1 MNKQEITDIAKDLIY
16 IAWTANTVK
25 KKSEKDE
32 LVKKFNKYE
41 KDLLKNKTKYSEMI
55 LVFLMDLKWDLEH
68 WRILNIDKLKTDEY
82 LENYLL
88 IKNEVIIFNKLILK
102 TSYRLI
108 FDELANE
115 KINNDII
122 YKELLKIEKNFIKN
136 LKLLDYKIIAKN
148 LLIFTIFQRKIANIW
163 LNNLYKS
170 LQNPK
175 QRQQILWLLDI
186 YRAFTNKIKAYWVE
200 LYKKDDFNY
209 KYLKFSKNSIN
220 WEIEI
225 SAKVSNATKSW
236 FRTWK
241 ARYEYKELLLKL

>member
-32 LVKKFNKYE
+32 LIKKFNKYE

-55 LVFLMDLKWDLEH
+55 LVFLMDLKWDLED

-82 LENYLL
+82 LENYLF

-108 FDELANE
+108 FDELANKKSNNE
-115 KINNDII
+115 VINI
-122 YKELLKIEKNFIKN
+122 ELLKIEKNFVKT
-136 LKLLDYKIIAKN
+136 LKLLDYKIISKN

-170 LQNPK
+170 LQSPK
-175 QRQQILWLLDI
+175 QKQQILWLLEI
-186 YRAFTNKIKAYWVE
+186 YRTFTNKIKVYWIE

-209 KYLKFSKNSIN
+209 KYLKFSKNSIDWN
-220 WEIEI
+220 IDI
-225 SAKVSNATKSW
+225 SAKVSNSSKSW

-241 ARYEYKELLLKL
+241 PKYEYKQLLIKL